1 MREDEMSN
9 FWEGKDPCWV
19 LLDCSKF
26 LREKCP
32 AFSFP
37 AIPCWEVAYSQN
49 ELLLGIKRECKN
61 CKVYKLY
68 KDKDRV
74 STTDSGSSV
83 SSTKNPR

>member
-1 MREDEMSN
+1 MLD

-26 LREKCP
+26 LRQQCP

-37 AIPCWEVAYSQN
+37 AIPCWEVAYTQN
-49 ELLLGIKRECKN
+49 EILLGIKKDCKS
-61 CKVYKLY
+61 CKVYKVY
-68 KDKDRV
+68 KDRV
-74 STTDSGSSV
+74 STADSDLSG

>member
-1 MREDEMSN
+1 MSD
-9 FWEGKDPCWV
+9 FWEGKDPCWEI
-19 LLDCSKF
+19 LDCSKL

-37 AIPCWEVAYSQN
+37 AIPCWEVAYTQK
-49 ELLLGIKRECKN
+49 EVVLGIKRECKS

-68 KDKDRV
+68 KHRV
-74 STTDSGSSV
+74 SSTDLDSSV

>member
-1 MREDEMSN
+1 MSD

-19 LLDCSKF
+19 ILDCSKF

-37 AIPCWEVAYSQN
+37 AIPCWEVAYTQK
-49 ELLLGIKRECKN
+49 EIVLGIKRDCKS

-68 KDKDRV
+68 HDI
-74 STTDSGSSV
+74 V
-83 SSTKNPR
+83 SSTDLDSSISSTKSPRHKG